1 MKHVLL
7 ALGALLLA
15 CAVTVVSVAAFLL
28 FERQLGPMFA
38 FWPGFAAE
46 WVLEQLGV
54 SMPNRALLWITLAF
68 WWSACFLAL
77 LVRRNAKARSARPF
91 AAADGFAAR

>member
-15 CAVTVVSVAAFLL
+15 CAVMVICVSAFLL
-28 FERQLGPMFA
+28 FDLQLGPVFA
-38 FWPGFAAE
+38 FWPGFAAQ

-68 WWSACFLAL
+68 WWSVCFLAL
-77 LVRRNAKARSARPF
+77 LVRRNAQARAAQPF
-91 AAADGFAAR
+91 AAGDGFAVR